1 MKNFKMVATHVAEL
15 MKNLKKCSTSTSH
28 RDDRRYDL
36 NVTYLYLKS
45 VNFDFARGALC
56 GRSRRL
62 LMFTTLPSV
71 SCSFANII

>member
-15 MKNLKKCSTSTSH
+15 MKNLKKWSTSH

-45 VNFDFARGALC
+45 VNFDFARGLFVGAAAGC
-56 GRSRRL
+56 
-62 LMFTTLPSV
+62 
-71 SCSFANII
+71 